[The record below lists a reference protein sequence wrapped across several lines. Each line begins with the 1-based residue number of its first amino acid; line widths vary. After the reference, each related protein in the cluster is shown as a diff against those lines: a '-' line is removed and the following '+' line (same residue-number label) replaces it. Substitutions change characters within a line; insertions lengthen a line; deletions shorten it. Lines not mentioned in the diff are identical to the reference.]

1 MKNIK
6 QSGLQAVCSQNVHY
20 QVFSSHLANFEI
32 LLQSCARWQIWG
44 AYPTCTNIG
53 FSISALSRKDRTWR
67 KGTTKFSCSHLDVDI
82 LQCLASCCA
91 EKPPVLMGG
100 SVPRYEARKSGWCI
114 GRSKN
119 PYSNQERGPTF
130 RVIAEAQFL
139 CFAGLYTG
147 AARRER
153 RSATWPGG
161 RKFFIFFLVLQSRKR
176 VAEVAEP
183 HPCI

>member
-44 AYPTCTNIG
+44 ACPTCTNIG

-67 KGTTKFSCSHLDVDI
+67 KGTTKFSCSHLDVNI

-147 AARRER
+147 ASDGPPRDQVEE
-153 RSATWPGG
+153 S
-161 RKFFIFFLVLQSRKR
+161 FLFYF
-176 VAEVAEP
+176 
-183 HPCI
+183 